1 MICNK
6 RAIDAL
12 NSQTRVAILLL
23 PANLLPSSIFFFFF
37 CIIKYLSDPSTHA
50 QIVGGSN
57 DLSLLLFAT
66 TLFYRRI
73 YRRIGTISLN
83 DLRIHNGLQFAV
95 KFPPMSTLKVIVVRL
110 AILAPPG
117 FHVIFITVPSRIL
130 DHVLVVCR
138 VLAPVFLRR
147 FHLVVSQLQER
158 FEGRFAFVGQVVGD
172 APIDALREDVVRCH
186 SVHRHA
192 KSDL

>member
-12 NSQTRVAILLL
+12 NSQTRVAIFLL

-37 CIIKYLSDPSTHA
+37 FASLNISPIRLPTHRSSADPTISPCFFL
-50 QIVGGSN
+50 QPRFSQ
-57 DLSLLLFAT
+57 
-66 TLFYRRI
+66 RI

-117 FHVIFITVPSRIL
+117 FHVIFVTVPSRIL